1 MPSSPCS
8 LLDEDPQMGLGKV
21 NKSLPKKV
29 TNSFMDMEEKKIQ
42 AKLYNTF
49 FILSETHLIEC
60 SLK

>member
-1 MPSSPCS
+1 
-8 LLDEDPQMGLGKV
+8 
-21 NKSLPKKV
+21 
-29 TNSFMDMEEKKIQ
+29 MDMEEKKIQ